1 MTTELPSL
9 SSAPGIDLDQLG
21 LEEDR
26 RKVLIIDD
34 EPQSIF
40 LLKSILMKAGFD
52 VLGAFSG
59 EEAIQKCVQ
68 VNPDVIL
75 LDLMMPDMDGW
86 ETYRHL
92 REVSEAPVIIISA
105 LDSKDLVVR
114 GIEGGAE
121 DYLTKPFHSAELVA
135 RINRLFVR
143 NRQDQPA
150 RSLYFPKVDMRLDLD
165 TCEVRLRGKMIYLP
179 GKAFEVLAV
188 LARNAPRMVTNEAIA
203 TEVWGADNS
212 RTQNRIK
219 HLIFILRQNLEET
232 PSDPLL
238 IINRGGMGYRLATE
252 GS

>member
-1 MTTELPSL
+1 MTTSLPTL
-9 SSAPGIDLDQLG
+9 SNAPGIDLDQINLG
-21 LEEDR
+21 EER
-26 RKVLIIDD
+26 RRALIIDD
-34 EPQSIF
+34 EPQSVF
-40 LLKSILMKAGFD
+40 LLKSVLIKAGFD
-52 VLGAFSG
+52 VLGATSG

-68 VNPDVIL
+68 INPDVIL

-92 REVSEAPVIIISA
+92 REVTEAPVVMVSA
-105 LDSKDLVVR
+105 LDSKDIVVR
-114 GIEGGAE
+114 GIEMGAD
-121 DYLTKPFHSAELVA
+121 DYLTKPFHVQELIA
-135 RINRLFVR
+135 RVNRLFAR
-143 NRQDQPA
+143 NRREQPA
-150 RSLYFPKVDMRLDLD
+150 RSLYFPKADMRLELE
-165 TCEVRLRGKMIYLP
+165 TCEVRLRGKTIYLP

-203 TEVWGADNS
+203 VEVWGADNS

-232 PSDPLL
+232 PSEPCL